1 MNIFKRF
8 FKLRK
13 NTKCKH
19 NIGFNKY
26 KKYVA
31 CNKYHTLVNKN
42 KCNNKCSYFITG
54 NSEVNWTKYI

>member
-42 KCNNKCSYFITG
+42 VISIVLILLMEIAK
-54 NSEVNWTKYI
+54 